1 MFSFLNKKILVFVLV
16 FFSFLFFSP
25 TVFAD
30 CMPPCPPTMV
40 CDYIFSPIPGESR
53 YECVSIPVASTN
65 QSNVE
70 ENASTN
76 QNNTSPISLSNPLK
90 TDSVPA
96 LVGQIISAGLGIVGS
111 LALIMFIYGGITWM
125 TASGNEQSVT
135 KGKNIIIWATL
146 GLVVIFS
153 SYALVRFVIQAIGA

>member
-1 MFSFLNKKILVFVLV
+1 MKIKKIFFIFSLV
-16 FFSFLFFSP
+16 LFF
-25 TVFAD
+25 
-30 CMPPCPPTMV
+30 
-40 CDYIFSPIPGESR
+40 IFSITSV
-53 YECVSIPVASTN
+53 VSLASTVTGETGTGS
-65 QSNVE
+65 QVSGTTGSSVL
-70 ENASTN
+70 
-76 QNNTSPISLSNPLK
+76 SLKNPLK

-96 LVGQIISAGLGIVGS
+96 LVGQIISAVLGIVGS